1 MKTKERT
8 MDELR
13 QTKDSVYKSKHK
25 KFFESNYKRVASHEA
40 EPGTFTKVLLLYSG
54 GLDTSV
60 ITKHIQEE
68 YKADV
73 YCLCVGIGQSDDV
86 EYIRDKA
93 LKLGAKQF
101 EYADVTAEF
110 ADTVCRQAI
119 KANVDYEDG
128 YRLFCPLGRVQI
140 SKTAVEYAEK
150 WGCEVIAHGCT
161 GKGNDQIRFENY
173 VTTLN
178 PELKILAP
186 VREWEMG
193 REQELAYAADR
204 DIPVEQSSE
213 KIYSYDENIWG
224 CSAEGGEI
232 EVLSEAPN
240 LPNILKHVSVPE
252 KTPDTPEFVDI
263 TFSKGEVIA
272 INGYAC
278 SMLTALKDMNELGA
292 KHGVGLTH
300 LIEDRVMGL
309 KVRGVYEEPGAEILI
324 QAHMALEKLVCTRE
338 EYMHKKSID
347 QQWTNMVYEGRWFH
361 PLMHHLNAYIDSVN
375 KKVSGIVTMKVYKT
389 TAECVAIKSKYQLFE
404 EEAATFMSGGTFNQN
419 ASAGFI
425 EHFGYS
431 QRVGYNKSKDLYS

>member
-1 MKTKERT
+1 MTTKTKKPEKQK
-8 MDELR
+8 EI
-13 QTKDSVYKSKHK
+13 YFKSD
-25 KFFESNYKRVASHEA
+25 YKRVASHEA

-60 ITKHIQEE
+60 ITKYIQDE
-68 YKADV
+68 YNADV

-86 EYIRDKA
+86 EYIKEKA
-93 LKLGAKQF
+93 FKLGAKGF
-101 EYADVTAEF
+101 EYADVTHEF

-119 KANVDYEDG
+119 KANVNYEDG

-173 VTTLN
+173 ITTLN

-186 VREWEMG
+186 VREFEMG
-193 REQELAYAADR
+193 REQELEYAEMHN
-204 DIPVEQSSE
+204 IPIEQSPE

-232 EVLSEAPN
+232 EILGEIPK
-240 LPNILKHVSVPE
+240 LKNILKHVRIPE
-252 KTPDTPEFVDI
+252 EAEDKPDYIDI
-263 TFSKGEVIA
+263 TFSRGEVIA
-272 INGYAC
+272 INNYAC
-278 SMLTALKDMNELGA
+278 SAESSIKDMNELGA
-292 KHGVGLTH
+292 KHGIGITH

-338 EYMHKKSID
+338 EYIHKQQID
-347 QQWTNMVYEGRWFH
+347 QQWTNMVYEGRYFH
-361 PLMHHLNAYIDSVN
+361 PLMYHLNAYIDSVN
-375 KKVSGIVTMKVYKT
+375 KKVSGIVTMKLYKT
-389 TAECVAIKSKYQLFE
+389 KAECVAIGSKFELFE
-404 EEAATFMSGGTFNQN
+404 KEAATFEAGGTFNQN

-431 QRVGYNKSKDLYS
+431 QRIGYNKSKEVYQND